1 MTTAQ
6 VNLPAEAARA
16 RARGM
21 GIFKLINL
29 GQFISMTGTGLTRFA
44 LGVWVY
50 QRSGSATQFA
60 LVSLFAVLPNILVG
74 PFAGALVDRWNRR
87 RLLIACDTGAALS
100 TLLLALLIYAG
111 RLELW
116 HVYLATGLSAGFG
129 AFQGP
134 AFSATVPLLV
144 AKQDLP
150 RAGSL
155 AQLSAGV
162 AQIVS
167 PALAGLFITLI
178 DLHGVLFIDFVTFLF
193 AVTTLFVVPI
203 PSPRRA
209 DEGAAAQRKS
219 LLREAARGWSYLRER
234 RGLLGMVVLFGVTN
248 FFMGVVLAL
257 ATPLILSR
265 FRPAALGT
273 AMTVSGLGL
282 LAGGLLTAR
291 LGGPG
296 RRALRVL
303 AFTAL
308 AGVSITAA
316 GLRASLPLIAGAAFV
331 FFFAMQVVGACFR
344 IIVQTKVEP
353 GIQGR
358 VFSLSGLIAN
368 STLPLAYFTAGPLA
382 DKVFEP
388 LMAAGGPLAGSVGA
402 VIGTGPGRGIGLLFV
417 LMGALTVVAVGCGW
431 LYPRLRLLDL
441 ELADAIPDLPT
452 TADAGRE
459 APPSA
464 ADATPPVVT
473 PASVAQPGADAG
485 AVKRVGASAWAALTL
500 AALLGLA
507 LLHALNAL
515 APPAAVGEGA
525 PPTDFSAARA
535 RAHLGRIAQRPHP
548 VGAPAHEEV
557 RDYLV
562 GQLSALGLAP
572 QVERTSGVLR
582 RNGAQFVAGD
592 VENILARLPGAVG
605 AKTVVFAAHYD
616 SAPTGPGASDDG
628 AAVAALLETARAVKA
643 GPPLKNDLLLLF
655 TDAEEAGMLGA
666 QAFVERHGATAADS
680 VVINFEARGTSGPS
694 LMFETSDG
702 NRHLVR
708 EFARAARYPLASSV
722 FQEGYKLLTNRTDF
736 TVFREAGFAGMNFA
750 YIDDPVGYHSE
761 RDSLASLDER
771 SLQHHGD
778 NALDL
783 ARGLGNADAPKGGGD
798 AVYFTGPGGGLV
810 SYAEGWALPLAG
822 LGLLAFAAVVWLARR
837 KGRLTWGGVG
847 LGLAA
852 LPLSGALAAAS
863 VALFW
868 WVVRAARVTDA
879 TVTWSD
885 AYNLRLY
892 VLGFALQ
899 SVALASLVYGRLGRR
914 ANAYELTLG
923 GLLWWVLLGL
933 ATGVAFKGAS
943 YLFVWPLLFASAGLA
958 AALLTS
964 TDAADSRAPRRLLV
978 ASSLGA
984 LPGLLLLA
992 PLVYLLFVGLSL
1004 VWSWA
1009 VVLLYA
1015 LMLSLLAPHL
1025 SLLGLRAGR
1034 AVQAC
1039 AAAGGVGLVLWCC
1052 LVSGYGATRPAPD
1065 SIFYGLNADTGK
1077 AVWAST
1083 DEYADDWTAQFLG
1096 ADAAHAALPDFF
1108 PASSFQFLQAP
1119 APAAPFEPPRAELLE
1134 DSTRDGRRTLR
1145 VRVSSARGAPLLQLG
1160 VERGDWLQAASLGG
1174 RPLEPIGDA
1183 RVTAKWLVVQYWG
1196 LKEGGAELTLVGRP
1210 GATVT
1215 LRAVDQSYG
1224 LAPLSDRPY
1233 AARGPGVMP
1242 AQFGFGLTDATLVS
1256 KTFTY

>member
-6 VNLPAEAARA
+6 INLPAEAV

-50 QRSGSATQFA
+50 QLSGSATQFA
-60 LVSLFAVLPNILVG
+60 LVSLFSILPNILVG

-100 TLLLALLIYAG
+100 TLLLAVLIYTG

-134 AFSATVPLLV
+134 AFSASVPLLV

-150 RAGSL
+150 RAGSM

-162 AQIVS
+162 AQIIS

-193 AVTTLFVVPI
+193 AVTTLFFVSI
-203 PSPRRA
+203 PNPRRA
-209 DEGAAAQRKS
+209 DEGDTPQRKS
-219 LLREAARGWSYLRER
+219 LWREAARGWSYLRER

-257 ATPLILSR
+257 ATPLVLSR
-265 FRPAALGT
+265 FRPAALGSV
-273 AMTVSGLGL
+273 MTVSGLGL

-296 RRALRVL
+296 RRAVRVL
-303 AFTAL
+303 AFMAL
-308 AGVSITAA
+308 AGVSIAAA

-358 VFSLSGLIAN
+358 VFSLSALIAN

-388 LMAAGGPLAGSVGA
+388 LMAVGGRLAGSLGT
-402 VIGTGPGRGIGLLFV
+402 VIGAGPGRGIGLLFV
-417 LMGALTVVAVGCGW
+417 MMGVLTVIAVGCGW
-431 LYPRLRLLDL
+431 LYPRLRLLDS
-441 ELADAIPDLPT
+441 ELADAIPDLPPPT
-452 TADAGRE
+452 DAGRE
-459 APPSA
+459 ASPA
-464 ADATPPVVT
+464 AVEAPPPVVA
-473 PASVAQPGADAG
+473 PASVAQPGADTGG
-485 AVKRVGASAWAALTL
+485 ARRVGTGAWAALTL
-500 AALLGLA
+500 TALLGLA
-507 LLHALNAL
+507 LLHAVNAL
-515 APPAAVGEGA
+515 APPAVLGDGA
-525 PPTDFSAARA
+525 PTTEFSAARA
-535 RAHLGRIAQRPHP
+535 RVHLERIAQKPHP
-548 VGAPAHEEV
+548 VGAPAHDEV
-557 RDYLV
+557 RDYLL

-572 QVERTSGVLR
+572 QVERTAGVVR

-592 VENILARLPGAVG
+592 VENIVASLPGTASTQ
-605 AKTVVFAAHYD
+605 TVVFVAHYD
-616 SAPTGPGASDDG
+616 SAPTSPGASDDG
-628 AAVAALLETARAVKA
+628 AAVAALLETARAVRA

-666 QAFVERHGATAADS
+666 QAFVERHGPTAADS

-702 NRHLVR
+702 NRQLVG
-708 EFARAARYPLASSV
+708 ELARAARYPLTSSI
-722 FQEGYKLLTNRTDF
+722 FQEGYQLLANRTDF
-736 TVFREAGFAGMNFA
+736 TVFKEAGFAGLNFA
-750 YIDDPVGYHSE
+750 YIDGPVSYHSE
-761 RDSLASLDER
+761 RDSLAALDER
-771 SLQHHGD
+771 SLQHHGY

-783 ARGLGNADAPKGGGD
+783 ARGLGNASATTGAGD
-798 AVYFTGPGGGLV
+798 AVYFTGPGGGLI
-810 SYAEGWALPLAG
+810 SYAEALALPLAG
-822 LGLLAFAAVVWLARR
+822 LGVLAFASVVWLALR
-837 KGRLTWGGVG
+837 KGRLTWRGVG
-847 LGLAA
+847 LGFAA
-852 LPLSGALAAAS
+852 LSLSGAAAAAC

-868 WVVRAARVTDA
+868 WVVRAARVTD
-879 TVTWSD
+879 TMVTWSD
-885 AYNLRLY
+885 AYNLRVY
-892 VLGFALQ
+892 VVGFALL
-899 SVALASLVYGRLGRR
+899 SLAIASLVYGRFARS
-914 ANAYELTLG
+914 ASPYELMLG
-923 GLLWWVLLGL
+923 GLLWWVVLGT
-933 ATGVAFKGAS
+933 AAGVAFKGAS
-943 YLFVWPLLFASAGLA
+943 YLFVWPMLFALAGLA
-958 AALLTS
+958 VALLIS
-964 TDAADSRAPRRLLV
+964 DDPRAPRRLLV

-984 LPGLLLLA
+984 LPGLLLLT
-992 PLVYLLFVGLSL
+992 PLIYLLFVGLSL

-1009 VVLLYA
+1009 IALLYA

-1025 SLLGLRAGR
+1025 SLLGPRAGR

-1039 AAAGGVGLVLWCC
+1039 AAAAGLGLVLWCC
-1052 LVSGYGATRPAPD
+1052 LVSGYGATRPVPD
-1065 SIFYGLNADTGK
+1065 SIFYALNADTGK

-1083 DEYADDWTAQFLG
+1083 DEEADDWTAQFLG
-1096 ADAAHAALPDFF
+1096 ANAAHAELPDFF
-1108 PASSFQFLQAP
+1108 PASTFQFLQA
-1119 APAAPFEPPRAELLE
+1119 AASSAPFEPPRAELLE
-1134 DSTRDGRRTLR
+1134 DSTRDGLRTLR
-1145 VRVSSARGAPLLQLG
+1145 VRVRSARGAPLLQLG
-1160 VERGDWLQAASLGG
+1160 VERGDWLQAASLNG
-1174 RPLEPIGDA
+1174 RPLEPG
-1183 RVTAKWLVVQYWG
+1183 TGGSGPGQWLVVQYWG
-1196 LKEGGAELTLVGRP
+1196 LKEQGAELTLVGKP
-1210 GATVT
+1210 GAQVT
-1215 LRAVDQSYG
+1215 IRAIDQSYG
-1224 LAPLSDRPY
+1224 LAPLTDRPY
-1233 AARGPGVMP
+1233 AARGPSVMP

-1256 KTFTY
+1256 KKFTY

>member
-6 VNLPAEAARA
+6 IDLPAEGAHA

-29 GQFISMTGTGLTRFA
+29 GQFISMIGTGLTRFA

-60 LVSLFAVLPNILVG
+60 LVSLFSILPNILVG

-87 RLLIACDTGAALS
+87 RLLIVCDTGAALS
-100 TLLLALLIYAG
+100 TLLLALLIYTG

-150 RAGSL
+150 RASSL
-155 AQLSAGV
+155 AQLAAGV

-178 DLHGVLFIDFVTFLF
+178 NLYGVLFIDFVTFLA
-193 AVTTLFVVPI
+193 AVSVLFVVPI
-203 PSPRRA
+203 PNPRHTN
-209 DEGAAAQRKS
+209 DDAAQRKS
-219 LLREAARGWSYLRER
+219 LWREAARGWSYLRER
-234 RGLLGMVVLFGVTN
+234 RGLLGMVMLFGVTN

-265 FRPAALGT
+265 FRPAALGS
-273 AMTVSGLGL
+273 AMTVAGLGL

-308 AGVSITAA
+308 AGVSITFA
-316 GLRASLPLIAGAAFV
+316 GLRPSLPLIAGAAFV
-331 FFFAMQVVGACFR
+331 FFFSMQIVGACFS

-368 STLPLAYFTAGPLA
+368 STLPLAYVTAGPLA
-382 DKVFEP
+382 DKIFEP
-388 LMAAGGPLAGSVGA
+388 LMAVGGRLAGSVGA
-402 VIGTGPGRGIGLLFV
+402 VIGTGPGRGIGLLFI
-417 LMGALTVVAVGCGW
+417 LMGVLTVIAVGCGW

-441 ELADAIPDLPT
+441 ELADAIPDTPSIN
-452 TADAGRE
+452 ADA
-459 APPSA
+459 PPA
-464 ADATPPVVT
+464 VVI
-473 PASVAQPGADAG
+473 PASLAQPGADAG
-485 AVKRVGASAWAALTL
+485 EAKRVGTSAWAAIMLTALLALTL
-500 AALLGLA
+500 
-507 LLHALNAL
+507 LHIFNAL
-515 APPAAVGEGA
+515 APPGVVGEGA
-525 PPTDFSAARA
+525 PSTEFSAARA
-535 RAHLGRIAQRPHP
+535 RGHLEHIARKPHP
-548 VGAPAHEEV
+548 VGAPAHDEV

-562 GQLSALGLAP
+562 GQLSELGLNP
-572 QVERTSGVLR
+572 QVERSASVLR
-582 RNGAQFVAGD
+582 RNGAQFVASD
-592 VENILARLPGAVG
+592 VENISARLPGTGG
-605 AKTVVFAAHYD
+605 AKTVVFVAHYD
-616 SAPTGPGASDDG
+616 SAPTSLGASDDG
-628 AAVAALLETARAVKA
+628 TAVAALLEMARALKA

-666 QAFVERHGATAADS
+666 QAFVERHGATAAGC

-702 NRHLVR
+702 NRQLVR
-708 EFARAARYPLASSV
+708 EFARSARYPLASSV

-736 TVFREAGFAGMNFA
+736 TVFKEAGFKGLNFA
-750 YIDDPVGYHSE
+750 YIDDPVSYHSE
-761 RDSLASLDER
+761 RDSLDSLDER
-771 SLQHHGD
+771 SLQHHGY

-783 ARGLGNADAPKGGGD
+783 ARGLGNVDAATWGGD
-798 AVYFTGPGGGLV
+798 AVYFTGLGGGLI

-822 LGLLAFAAVVWLARR
+822 LGVLAFASVLWLAQR
-837 KGRLTWGGVG
+837 KGRLNWRGFG
-847 LGLAA
+847 LGVAA
-852 LPLSGALAAAS
+852 LPLSGVAAS
-863 VALFW
+863 ACVALFW
-868 WVVRAARVTDA
+868 WVVRAARVTET

-885 AYNLRLY
+885 AYNLRFY
-892 VLGFALQ
+892 ALGFALL
-899 SVALASLVYGRLGRR
+899 SLAIASLVYARFGRR
-914 ANAYELTLG
+914 ANAYELMLG
-923 GLLWWVLLGL
+923 GLLWWVVL
-933 ATGVAFKGAS
+933 AAASGVAFKGAS
-943 YLFVWPLLFASAGLA
+943 YLFVWPLLFALIGVGV
-958 AALLTS
+958 ALLTS
-964 TDAADSRAPRRLLV
+964 TARAPRRLLV
-978 ASSLGA
+978 AASLGA
-984 LPGLLLLA
+984 LPGLLLFA

-1009 VVLLYA
+1009 IVLLYA

-1025 SLLGLRAGR
+1025 SLLGPKTGR
-1034 AVQAC
+1034 AVQAST
-1039 AAAGGVGLVLWCC
+1039 AVAGLGFVLWCC
-1052 LVSGYGATRPAPD
+1052 LGAGYGATRPAPD
-1065 SIFYGLNADTGK
+1065 SIFYALNADTGK

-1083 DEYADDWTAQFLG
+1083 DENVDHWTAQFLG
-1096 ADAAHAALPDFF
+1096 TEAARAVLPEFF
-1108 PASSFQFLQAP
+1108 PASSYQFLQAS
-1119 APAAPFEPPRAELLE
+1119 APAAAYEAPRTELLE
-1134 DSTRDGRRTLR
+1134 DSTRDGVRTLR
-1145 VRVSSARGAPLLQLG
+1145 VRFVSARGAPLLQFA
-1160 VERGDWLQAASLGG
+1160 VDRGDWLQSASLNG
-1174 RPLEPIGDA
+1174 RPLEPDSA
-1183 RVTAKWLVVQYWG
+1183 AKWLIVQYWG
-1196 LKEGGAELTLVGRP
+1196 LKEQGAELTLVGKP
-1210 GATVT
+1210 GATIT
-1215 LRAVDQSYG
+1215 IRAIDQSYG
-1224 LAPLSDRPY
+1224 LASPTDRPY
-1233 AARGPGVMP
+1233 TARGPGFMP

>member
-6 VNLPAEAARA
+6 IDLPAEAARV

-21 GIFKLINL
+21 SIFKLINL

-60 LVSLFAVLPNILVG
+60 LVSLFSILPNILVG

-100 TLLLALLIYAG
+100 TLLLALLIYTG
-111 RLELW
+111 RLELF
-116 HVYLATGLSAGFG
+116 HVYLATGLSAAFG

-150 RAGSL
+150 RASSM

-162 AQIVS
+162 AQIIS

-193 AVTTLFVVPI
+193 AVTTLFVVTI
-203 PSPRRA
+203 PNPRRT
-209 DEGAAAQRKS
+209 DDDNAAPRKS

-234 RGLLGMVVLFGVTN
+234 RGLLSMVVLFSVTN

-265 FRPAALGT
+265 FRPAALGS
-273 AMTVSGLGL
+273 AMTVAGLGL

-303 AFTAL
+303 AFMAL

-331 FFFAMQVVGACFR
+331 FFFSMQVVGACFS

-382 DKVFEP
+382 DKIFEP
-388 LMAAGGPLAGSVGA
+388 MMAVGGRLAGSVGA
-402 VIGTGPGRGIGLLFV
+402 VIGTGPGRGIGLLFI
-417 LMGALTVVAVGCGW
+417 LMGVLTVIAVGFGY

-441 ELADAIPDLPT
+441 ELADAIPDLPA

-459 APPSA
+459 TPSINVDAPPA
-464 ADATPPVVT
+464 VVI
-473 PASVAQPGADAG
+473 PASLAQPGADAG
-485 AVKRVGASAWAALTL
+485 EAKRVGTSAWAAITLT
-500 AALLGLA
+500 ALLGLT
-507 LLHALNAL
+507 LLHAFNAL
-515 APPAAVGEGA
+515 DPPGVVGEGA
-525 PPTDFSAARA
+525 PPAEFSAVRA
-535 RAHLGRIAQRPHP
+535 RTHLERIAQKPHP
-548 VGAPAHEEV
+548 VGAPAHDEV

-562 GQLSALGLAP
+562 GQLSALGLRP
-572 QVERTSGVLR
+572 QVERSASVVR

-592 VENILARLPGAVG
+592 VENVSARLPGTGG
-605 AKTVVFAAHYD
+605 AKTVVFVAHYD

-628 AAVAALLETARAVKA
+628 AAVAALLETARALKA

-694 LMFETSDG
+694 LLFETSDG
-702 NRHLVR
+702 NRQLVR
-708 EFARAARYPLASSV
+708 EFARSARYPLASSL

-736 TVFREAGFAGMNFA
+736 TVFKEANFKGLNFA
-750 YIDDPVGYHSE
+750 YIDDPVSYHSE
-761 RDSLASLDER
+761 RDSLDSLDER
-771 SLQHHGD
+771 SLQHHGY

-783 ARGLGNADAPKGGGD
+783 ARGLGNADAATGGGD
-798 AVYFTGPGGGLV
+798 AVYFTGPGGGLI
-810 SYAEGWALPLAG
+810 SYAEGWALPLVG
-822 LGLLAFAAVVWLARR
+822 LGSLAFALAVWLAQR
-837 KGRLTWGGVG
+837 KGRLTWRGFG
-847 LGLAA
+847 LGVAA
-852 LPLSGALAAAS
+852 LPLSGVAAS
-863 VALFW
+863 ACVALFW
-868 WVVRAARVTDA
+868 WVVRAARVTDT

-892 VLGFALQ
+892 VLGFALL
-899 SVALASLVYGRLGRR
+899 SLALASLVYGRFGRR
-914 ANAYELTLG
+914 ANPYELTLG
-923 GLLWWVLLGL
+923 GLLWWVLF
-933 ATGVAFKGAS
+933 AAASGVAFKGAS
-943 YLFVWPLLFASAGLA
+943 YLFVWPLLFALAGV
-958 AALLTS
+958 ALTLVTS
-964 TDAADSRAPRRLLV
+964 SDSRATRRLLV
-978 ASSLGA
+978 AASLGA

-1009 VVLLYA
+1009 LVLLYA

-1025 SLLGLRAGR
+1025 GLLGPRAGR
-1034 AVQAC
+1034 ALQAS
-1039 AAAGGVGLVLWCC
+1039 AATAGLGLVLWCC
-1052 LVSGYGATRPAPD
+1052 LGAGYGATRPAPD
-1065 SIFYGLNADTGK
+1065 SIFYALNADTGK
-1077 AVWAST
+1077 AIWAST
-1083 DEYADDWTAQFLG
+1083 DENADDWTAQFLG
-1096 ADAAHAALPDFF
+1096 AEAAHAALPDFF
-1108 PASSFQFLQAP
+1108 PGSSFQFLQAA

-1134 DSTRDGRRTLR
+1134 DSTRDGLRILR
-1145 VRVSSARGAPLLQLG
+1145 VRFVSARGAPLLQLG
-1160 VERGDWLQAASLGG
+1160 VERGDWLQSASLNG
-1174 RPLEPIGDA
+1174 RPLEPDGNA
-1183 RVTAKWLVVQYWG
+1183 PSPAKWLIVQYWG
-1196 LKEGGAELTLVGRP
+1196 LKEQGAELTLVGKP
-1210 GATVT
+1210 GAPVT
-1215 LRAVDQSYG
+1215 IRAIDQSYG
-1224 LAPLSDRPY
+1224 LASPPDRLY
-1233 AARGPGVMP
+1233 AARGSGVMP